1 MATLINSVLKAIRI
15 MELFTPDNPR
25 ITLSD
30 ISQQL
35 DLPKSTAH
43 NLLNTLVSAGYIEKT
58 DNNQYALGT
67 AVIALTQKVRVNV
80 EVRDRAAPLLRE
92 LADLCDE
99 SVYLT
104 IRDGDYALYI
114 YAIESS
120 QRLLARTA
128 IGDRANLHC
137 TSVGK
142 AILAHLPDEDVDAV
156 IAHAGLPRFT
166 NETITDLEQLKT
178 ELERTRR
185 RGYSV
190 DNGEHEEYVYCI
202 GAPIF
207 DVQGNVFGSCSVSG
221 IDPEI
226 VGVRAQKISGA
237 VVRTAMDISRRMGY
251 VPSRLGLIS
260 NAQHLR
266 LGDK

>member
-1 MATLINSVLKAIRI
+1 MINSVLKAIRV
-15 MELFTPDNPR
+15 MELFTPENPR

-35 DLPKSTAH
+35 GIPKSTAH
-43 NLLNTLVSAGYIEKT
+43 NLLNTLVSEGYIEKT

-142 AILAHLPDEDVDAV
+142 AILAYLPDEQVDAV
-156 IAHAGLPRFT
+156 IERAGLPRFT
-166 NETITDLEQLKT
+166 KRTITSPEHLKT
-178 ELERTRR
+178 ELDQTRK

-190 DNGEHEEYVYCI
+190 DNGEHEDYVYCI

-221 IDPEI
+221 IDPQI
-226 VGVRAQKISGA
+226 VGERVQKISEA
-237 VVRTAMDISRRMGY
+237 VMRTAMDISRRMGY
-251 VPSRLGLIS
+251 VPSRIGLIS
-260 NAQHLR
+260 NAQHL
-266 LGDK
+266 LLADV